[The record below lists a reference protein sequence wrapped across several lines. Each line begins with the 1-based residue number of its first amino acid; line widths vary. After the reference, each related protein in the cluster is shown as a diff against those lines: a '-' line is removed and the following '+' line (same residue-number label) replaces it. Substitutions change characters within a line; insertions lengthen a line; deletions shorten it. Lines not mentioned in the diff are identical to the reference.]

1 MNIIMYNSNRY
12 VSLETLLNH
21 LYQLFECDSPLYI
34 DDLGY
39 KWYKLEVVLKTLD
52 IDEDE
57 YINGIYLMEIENS
70 MFISEEGVNML
81 LIEYD
86 NEYQD
91 NVKELLASDIM
102 PDIKSDAMYLSNNYL
117 DTVQNICTY
126 YNLYGEDMSDQE
138 FNVCNKVQK
147 YTNKKINRNQ
157 KNQMKKKSQNRI

>member
-1 MNIIMYNSNRY
+1 MWKKYSILHFKVQDM
-12 VSLETLLNH
+12 
-21 LYQLFECDSPLYI
+21 
-34 DDLGY
+34 
-39 KWYKLEVVLKTLD
+39 KLEAP
-52 IDEDE
+52 I
-57 YINGIYLMEIENS
+57 
-70 MFISEEGVNML
+70 
-81 LIEYD
+81 
-86 NEYQD
+86 
-91 NVKELLASDIM
+91 VKELLASDIM